1 MKQITEE
8 ELAKELR
15 EHYLQNPP
23 EGMTCD
29 EVCDMSDDD
38 LLDNCDIL
46 SNFVSISF
54 LPQCVAN
61 VSSLI

>member
-15 EHYLQNPP
+15 EHYLQNSP

-29 EVCDMSDDD
+29 EVRNMSDDD
-38 LLDNCDIL
+38 LLDMDY
-46 SNFVSISF
+46 F
-54 LPQCVAN
+54 LHEFDD
-61 VSSLI
+61 LEDDDLGEEGFYIF